1 LLREGE
7 RAQPDWLFK
16 FLRNPTPIRSQHF
29 VDEKGTEKGVVI
41 LRMPRFSLSEEDAM
55 SLVNY
60 FAAVDKTTNPGVKLD
75 YPYFAVKER
84 EEDYLAKQSQAY
96 VARLKEPQ
104 IKERMEKIQP
114 VWDRMLDE
122 QMADLTEKLSVAEKA
137 LKAAEGDE
145 KKTAESRRNEL
156 RKQLDDLQAQAR
168 QKNKDGSFYKAQR
181 KEWEK
186 NAYAIDAYR
195 LLGNYNL
202 CLKCHPVGRLDVDE
216 AIGPRLD
223 LVPERLRPE
232 WTQRWI
238 ASPQRLLIYPV
249 GQHPMPQPF
258 GRGKLEY
265 QETFAGSSLEQAN
278 AIRDVLMNLHQV
290 ADMPANR
297 LYHPEGAK

>member
-1 LLREGE
+1 M
-7 RAQPDWLFK
+7 A
-16 FLRNPTPIRSQHF
+16 
-29 VDEKGTEKGVVI
+29 
-41 LRMPRFSLSEEDAM
+41 
-55 SLVNY
+55 LVNY
-60 FAAVDKTTNPGVKLD
+60 FAAVDKMSNPGVKLD
-75 YPYFAVKER
+75 YPYVAVKER
-84 EEDYLAKQSQAY
+84 EDDYLTKQSQAY
-96 VARLKEPQ
+96 VARLKDPQ
-104 IKERMEKIQP
+104 VKERLEKMQP

-122 QMADLTEKLSVAEKA
+122 RMADLTEKLAVAEKA
-137 LKAAEGDE
+137 LQAAQGDD
-145 KKTAESRRNEL
+145 KKTATARRDEL

-168 QKNKDGSFYKAQR
+168 QKDKTGGFYQAQR
-181 KEWEK
+181 DDWKK
-186 NAYAIDAYR
+186 NAYALDAYR

-223 LVPERLRPE
+223 QVPARLRPE

-258 GRGKLEY
+258 IRGKLEY
-265 QETFAGSSLEQAN
+265 QETFAGSSLEQAT
-278 AIRDVLMNLHQV
+278 AIRDVLMNLQQV